1 MVTEMENN
9 LKFEEALERLEE
21 KVKLLESGNIPLDA
35 SLAAFE
41 EAVALVRVC
50 NERLTEAERRVR
62 MLTEGKDGTVTDM
75 PFEDKLDE
83 A

>member
-1 MVTEMENN
+1 MENN
-9 LKFEEALERLEE
+9 LKFEEALEKLEE
-21 KVKLLESGNIPLDA
+21 KVRLLESGNIPLDA
-35 SLAAFE
+35 SLLAFE

-50 NERLTEAERRVR
+50 NERLNEAERCVR
-62 MLTEGKDGTVTDM
+62 ILTECKDGTVTDM

>member
-1 MVTEMENN
+1 MEKNI
-9 LKFEEALERLEE
+9 KFEEALEKLEE

-35 SLAAFE
+35 SLLAFE
-41 EAVALVRVC
+41 EAVRLVRVC

-62 MLTEGKDGTVTDM
+62 LLTEGKDGVITDIS
-75 PFEDKLDE
+75 FEDSLNE